1 MDLGVYNPYNHRWDP
16 SQTFNSMNWYHNNT
30 FMPVSLDSIQRGDIV
45 YYQGHVAIYLGNDQI
60 IDSRIDGYGN
70 GVRIRPLIVIG

>member
-1 MDLGVYNPYNHRWDP
+1 MDLGVYNPYNHRWNP

-45 YYQGHVAIYLGNDQI
+45 YY
-60 IDSRIDGYGN
+60 
-70 GVRIRPLIVIG
+70 